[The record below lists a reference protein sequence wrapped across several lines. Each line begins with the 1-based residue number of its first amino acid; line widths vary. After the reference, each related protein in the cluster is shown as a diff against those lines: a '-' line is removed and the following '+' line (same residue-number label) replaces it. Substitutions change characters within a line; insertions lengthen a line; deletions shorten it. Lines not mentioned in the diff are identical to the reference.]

1 MAELFIIDHG
11 NGQVKAKSSKRE
23 LLAKSAYSFA
33 DALGADVFTDTD
45 KLPADVHIYESAEQ
59 RGDKFAWG
67 AGIVDAVQNT
77 ALINS
82 YTLDDRYN
90 AQPYRLLTSMILAEL
105 ASDFGDTVEAVVVTG
120 VPSAEYGTKAQ
131 AQLEATLS
139 GSHLVTRDGQDI
151 VVKVKAV
158 HVLPQT
164 VGALFVPIYEQKRS
178 ELKQAYVGVI
188 DIGSGTAV
196 ADGYLKLK
204 RQHGDS
210 FTFND
215 GMMSVYKEIAATI
228 KRENPNVRPTVRD
241 IERLLTDTTY
251 DGTFRPTLRVEVD
264 VEDIVNKAVDR
275 YVQKLVGEVNV
286 SWPDVSKFD
295 AIYLA
300 GGGAHVV
307 GKALAKRL
315 DGAQVIADADT
326 ANLRGFQIYGETLMA
341 KAAAQAG
348 K

>member
-23 LLAKSAYSFA
+23 LIAKSAYTFA
-33 DALGADVFTDTD
+33 DALGADIFEDAT

-67 AGIVDAVQNT
+67 AGIVDAVHASQ
-77 ALINS
+77 LINS

-105 ASDFGDTVEAVVVTG
+105 ASDFGDTVEAIVVTG

-131 AQLEATLS
+131 AQLEAALS
-139 GSHLVTRDGQDI
+139 GSHLVTRDGADI
-151 VVKVKAV
+151 VVKVKEV

-196 ADGYLKLK
+196 ADGYLKMK

-215 GMMSVYKEIAATI
+215 GMMSVYKEIATTI
-228 KRENPNVRPTVRD
+228 KRDNPNVRPTVRD
-241 IERLLTDTTY
+241 IERLLTDSKY
-251 DGTFRPTLRVEVD
+251 DGTFRPTLRIEVD
-264 VEDIVNKAVDR
+264 VEEIVNSAVNR
-275 YVQKLVGEVNV
+275 YVQKLVGEINV
-286 SWPDVSKFD
+286 EWPDVSKFD
-295 AIYLA
+295 AIFLA

-315 DGAQVIADADT
+315 EGAQVLADADT
-326 ANLRGFQIYGETLMA
+326 ANLRGFQIYGETLLA
-341 KAAAQAG
+341 KQAAQAG
-348 K
+348 N

>member
-1 MAELFIIDHG
+1 MQEMFVIDHG
-11 NGQVKAKSSKRE
+11 NGQVKAKSSKRQ
-23 LLAKSAYSFA
+23 LTAKSAYAFA
-33 DALGADVFTDTD
+33 DALGADVFNGAN
-45 KLPADVHIYESAEQ
+45 LPADVHIYESAEQ
-59 RGDKFAWG
+59 RGHKYAWG
-67 AGIVDAVQNT
+67 EGLVDAVHGK

-82 YTLDDRYN
+82 YTLDDRYT
-90 AQPYRLLTSMILAEL
+90 AEPYRLLTSMILAEL
-105 ASDFGDTVEAVVVTG
+105 ASDFGDTVEVMVVTG

-131 AQLEATLS
+131 AQLESALM
-139 GSHLVTRDGQDI
+139 GSHLVNRDGQDI
-151 VVKVKAV
+151 IVKVKAV

-196 ADGYLKLK
+196 ADGYLKMK

-210 FTFND
+210 FTFNE
-215 GMMSVYKEIAATI
+215 GMLSVYKEIANTI
-228 KRENPNVRPTVRD
+228 TRENPSVRPTVRD
-241 IERLLTDTTY
+241 IERLLTDSKY
-251 DGTFRPTLRVEVD
+251 DGTFRPTLMITVD
-264 VEDIVNKAVDR
+264 VEDIVNMAINR
-275 YVQKLVGEVNV
+275 YVQKLVAEINME
-286 SWPDVSKFD
+286 WPDVSKFD

-315 DGAQVIADADT
+315 EGAQVIADADK
-326 ANLRGFQIYGETLMA
+326 ANLRGFQIYGETLLA
-341 KAAAQAG
+341 KQAAQAG

>member
-23 LLAKSAYSFA
+23 LIAKSAYTFA
-33 DALGADVFTDTD
+33 DALGADIFEDAT

-67 AGIVDAVQNT
+67 AGIVDAVHASQ
-77 ALINS
+77 LINS

-131 AQLEATLS
+131 AQLEAALS
-139 GSHLVTRDGQDI
+139 GSHLVTRDGADI
-151 VVKVKAV
+151 VVKVKEV

-196 ADGYLKLK
+196 ADGYLKMK

-215 GMMSVYKEIAATI
+215 GMMSVYKEIATTI
-228 KRENPNVRPTVRD
+228 KRDNPNVRPTVRD
-241 IERLLTDTTY
+241 IERLLTDTAY
-251 DGTFRPTLRVEVD
+251 DGTFRPTLRIEVD
-264 VEDIVNKAVDR
+264 VEEIVNSAVNR
-275 YVQKLVGEVNV
+275 YVQKLVGEINV
-286 SWPDVSKFD
+286 EWPDVSKFD

-315 DGAQVIADADT
+315 EGAHVLADADT
-326 ANLRGFQIYGETLMA
+326 ANLRGFQIYGETLLA
-341 KAAAQAG
+341 KQAAQAG

>member
-11 NGQVKAKSSKRE
+11 NGQVKAKSSKRTII
-23 LLAKSAYSFA
+23 AKSAYAFA
-33 DALGADVFTDTD
+33 DALGADIFEEGA
-45 KLPADVHIYESAEQ
+45 KLPTDVHIYESAEQ

-67 AGIVDAVQNT
+67 EGLVDAVH
-77 ALINS
+77 ASELINS
-82 YTLDDRYN
+82 YTIDDRYN

-105 ASDFGDTVEAVVVTG
+105 ASDFGDTVEALVVTG

-131 AQLEATLS
+131 AALEATIS

-151 VVKVKAV
+151 IVKVKAV

-178 ELKQAYVGVI
+178 ELKDAYVGVI

-196 ADGYLKLK
+196 ADGYLKMK

-215 GMMSVYKEIAATI
+215 GMMSVYKEIANTI

-241 IERLLTDTTY
+241 IERLLTDKRY
-251 DGTFRPTLRVEVD
+251 DGTFRPTMRVEVD
-264 VEDIVNKAVDR
+264 VEEIVNKAVDR
-275 YVQKLVGEVNV
+275 YVQKLVGEINV
-286 SWPDVSKFD
+286 EWPDVSKFD

-315 DGAQVIADADT
+315 EGAQVIADADT
-326 ANLRGFQIYGETLMA
+326 ANLRGFHIFGETLVA
-341 KAAAQAG
+341 KLATQVG